1 VGRLRGWIRRLERD
15 SQDEQIIIP
24 QTDGTLARFKG
35 DAWKDA
41 FTHEADRLHAIYRGE
56 DAGEA
61 HPLTLARRH
70 ARVPQPFVF
79 DADKQP
85 RQPRQPRRGG

>member
-1 VGRLRGWIRRLERD
+1 MGRLRGWIRRLERD
-15 SQDEQIIIP
+15 SQDEQITIP
-24 QTDGTLARFKG
+24 QTDGTVARFKS

-56 DAGEA
+56 DVPEA

-70 ARVPQPFVF
+70 ARDPQRYIF

-85 RQPRQPRRGG
+85 RKDG